1 MFLRGHVISSIYS
14 SSKLK
19 TKLEVISR
27 YHEVVRS
34 HFVKQPKQAEKSQT
48 CTPNLFPKLVHH
60 FIITFHIPNY
70 LGSQQRNRLIPHLR
84 VSSDLTGHIVS
95 RFKLGKPK
103 IIILCSSKKV
113 KNKSKNRSDLEI
125 SPTNSALT
133 SSNSRIRSKTYRL
146 CVPNLVKKKSFLSVA
161 ISFTSLLRSRKSL
174 AFLKDIM
181 AKRNPTHDQKFLFYL
196 VFFFGGST

>member
-1 MFLRGHVISSIYS
+1 MYAQS
-14 SSKLK
+14 
-19 TKLEVISR
+19 
-27 YHEVVRS
+27 
-34 HFVKQPKQAEKSQT
+34 
-48 CTPNLFPKLVHH
+48 FPE
-60 FIITFHIPNY
+60 TSASFHNY
-70 LGSQQRNRLIPHLR
+70 FSYPELPWVAVAQSAIPHLR

-146 CVPNLVKKKSFLSVA
+146 CGPNLVKKVNFDTFLSVA